1 MDSILLVFR
10 SCSNFKVRISAA
22 NALLYLNDRQILGN
36 HFIRLWISLLD
47 SLSCSE
53 QIDDFSEF
61 QHHEN
66 MCRSICNTM
75 CKLITLM
82 TKEDLNQLEEVV
94 MKYYDVCHSSFT
106 KFLKSLLPDRLELVI
121 EASNY
126 VRQFVQSPALLSKE
140 QKSTLELFQNLLVIP
155 N

>member
-10 SCSNFKVRISAA
+10 NCSNFKVRISAA
-22 NALLYLNDRQILGN
+22 NALLYLNHRQILGS
-36 HFIRLWISLLD
+36 HFSRLWLALLD
-47 SLSCSE
+47 SLATSE

-61 QHHEN
+61 QHHET

-82 TKEDLNQLEEVV
+82 TKEDLSQLHEVI
-94 MKYYDVCHSSFT
+94 MKYYDVCSANFS
-106 KFLKSLLPDRLELVI
+106 KFLKSLLPEQLELVI

-126 VRQFVQSPALLSKE
+126 VRLLKQSSGLLSS
-140 QKSTLELFQNLLVIP
+140 QTTTLELFQDLLIIP
-155 N
+155 I